1 MTDLA
6 CLLGISWQ
14 RNFQFRGDALK
25 TVAPCEKV
33 DAFKR
38 DAMFFLC
45 EYNPEKLLNETN
57 KKRPV
62 KAVDVK
68 LTILCCIEWQRSFD
82 FQLNQF
88 NVTKDE
94 TAKVLNFVEIIK

>member
-1 MTDLA
+1 MKRLH
-6 CLLGISWQ
+6 S
-14 RNFQFRGDALK
+14 
-25 TVAPCEKV
+25 
-33 DAFKR
+33 FKR
-38 DAMFFLC
+38 DAMSLLC

-82 FQLNQF
+82 FQLIQF